1 MARRGPHKTTKTRSG
16 LFNGINGMR
25 RVFNGA
31 SMARRGPHKT
41 TKTRSGLFNGIN
53 GMRRVFNG
61 AHLPQPRLLLQLP
74 FG

>member
-31 SMARRGPHKT
+31 VST
-41 TKTRSGLFNGIN
+41 VNS
-53 GMRRVFNG
+53 
-61 AHLPQPRLLLQLP
+61 
-74 FG
+74 

>member
-31 SMARRGPHKT
+31 ATMSQGTFPAKT
-41 TKTRSGLFNGIN
+41 AIGSPCSWMT
-53 GMRRVFNG
+53 
-61 AHLPQPRLLLQLP
+61 
-74 FG
+74 